1 MFPNKHHKTSMSQ
14 FHLKT
19 YAGLWVSRESLG
31 LPQDWRKIE
40 RWIEDSKDIVKSCPN
55 PHIPPA
61 RKNLEIP
68 VLKSYE
74 CKATDKFWSI
84 FQKIL
89 TRKFLKQ

>member
-1 MFPNKHHKTSMSQ
+1 MSQ

-31 LPQDWRKIE
+31 LPEDWRKIE
-40 RWIEDSKDIVKSCPN
+40 RWIEDSKDVVKRCPN
-55 PHIPPA
+55 PHIPLT

-74 CKATDKFWSI
+74 GKVRMSFGLF

-89 TRKFLKQ
+89 TRKFLKR